1 MTRNGKENGALPAYA
16 HGLKSGS
23 AYDGMSKRE
32 LIASMALQGIL
43 SNKSIHKYTIW
54 TAAQSAVMYADQM
67 LQCLEKDAGEDGP
80 LNISPE
86 QAGVPQSGGA
96 RL

>member
-1 MTRNGKENGALPAYA
+1 MT
-16 HGLKSGS
+16 
-23 AYDGMSKRE
+23 KRE

-80 LNISPE
+80 LKAPE
-86 QAGVPQSGGA
+86 GQASVPQSSGA